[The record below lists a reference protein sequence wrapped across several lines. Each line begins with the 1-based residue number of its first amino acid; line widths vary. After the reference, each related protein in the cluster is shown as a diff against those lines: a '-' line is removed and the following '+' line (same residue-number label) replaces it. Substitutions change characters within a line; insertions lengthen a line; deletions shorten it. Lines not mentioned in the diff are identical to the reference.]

1 MNTILPQAA
10 MKKFTELGDPTFL
23 VFVALGAFF
32 YLWVSG
38 QRRLAGHLAFTVGLS
53 TALTIGAKIG
63 FILAHDLEPT
73 LLLRSPSGH
82 IAIATTVYGC
92 CAMMLAAPGDKL
104 VRWGAFTVT
113 ALFLLAL
120 AGTRLALQLHNI
132 AEVVVGFFI
141 GIGCLA
147 VFASC
152 FRARRHAYDVGQL
165 AALLL
170 LLGGTRFARIDAE
183 EMIAYGIRM
192 ARAMLASDIPV
203 EQSALFFASR
213 YRIEHFE
220 PASANRF
227 PTLSNGPIAIVCG
240 GRNG

>member
-1 MNTILPQAA
+1 MDTVLSQAA
-10 MKKFTELGDPTFL
+10 LKKFTALGDPTFL

-32 YLWVSG
+32 YLWVSN
-38 QRRLAGHLAFTVGLS
+38 QRRLAGYLAFTLALS
-53 TALTIGAKIG
+53 IALTIGAKIC
-63 FILAHDLEPT
+63 FIVAHDLEPA

-104 VRWGAFTVT
+104 VRWGAFIVT

-120 AGTRLALQLHNI
+120 AGTRLALQLHNA
-132 AEVVVGFFI
+132 AEIVVGFFI
-141 GIGCLA
+141 GTICLA
-147 VFASC
+147 VFACS
-152 FRARRHAYDVGQL
+152 FRTTRQSYDVGQL

-192 ARAMLASDIPV
+192 ARAMPASDIPV
-203 EQSALFFASR
+203 DQPAPFFAGR
-213 YRIEHFE
+213 YRIEHFG
-220 PASANRF
+220 PASAKPF
-227 PTLSNGPIAIVCG
+227 PTLSNGTIAIVCG